1 MYYVEIKTKYN
12 TIKLSVEDPNDPKL
26 IEVLEQPYVLEVRI
40 EQREDTAF
48 VKKLKM

>member
-12 TIKLSVEDPNDPKL
+12 TIKLNVEDPNDPQL

-40 EQREDTAF
+40 EQRDDVAF